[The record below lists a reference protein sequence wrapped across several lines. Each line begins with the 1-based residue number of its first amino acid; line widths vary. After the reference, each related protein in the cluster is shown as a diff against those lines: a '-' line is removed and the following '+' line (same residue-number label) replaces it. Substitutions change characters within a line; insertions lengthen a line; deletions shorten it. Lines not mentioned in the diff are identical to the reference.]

1 MVGDEDNQGYEARSL
16 AGLDFI
22 CGNLDFILGGVSS
35 YGKTVQ
41 QGHALLPPQLGSGGL
56 DDTHEC
62 RGG

>member
-16 AGLDFI
+16 AGPDFI

-41 QGHALLPPQLGSGGL
+41 QGHAMI
-56 DDTHEC
+56 
-62 RGG
+62 